1 MIGDE
6 QKENVRGLELLRRRR
21 RLSFITIDVSLY
33 LEWCWDHDTQVD
45 LTLLINDGLSDQSYI
60 EHGQTYHGE
69 SEALQLEIG
78 SSEDWVDLSSMVE
91 ISNNIS
97 WRLIFR
103 KFIWLTMRLTCVALS
118 TELII
123 RTVEWNNVGE
133 KREEEGGEDAGG
145 HQVEIFL
152 SHKLKRNLMEQ
163 TGGNTHHTN
172 QQSLKSCHRNWSISC
187 FTVLFL
193 PFILKPSTF
202 LPMQTNSQNLR
213 KLMKPSTTARASL
226 ST

>member
-1 MIGDE
+1 MMLRPWHQGWSDPPDQWWSE
-6 QKENVRGLELLRRRR
+6 WPELH
-21 RLSFITIDVSLY
+21 
-33 LEWCWDHDTQVD
+33 WAWP
-45 LTLLINDGLSDQSYI
+45 
-60 EHGQTYHGE
+60 
-69 SEALQLEIG
+69 
-78 SSEDWVDLSSMVE
+78 DLSWRIWSSAAWDWLQWGLGWLVFHGRNQWQHFLKINMYVE
-91 ISNNIS
+91 TLS
-97 WRLIFR
+97 
-103 KFIWLTMRLTCVALS
+103 IWLAMRLTCVALS

-133 KREEEGGEDAGG
+133 EREEEGGEDAGG

-152 SHKLKRNLMEQ
+152 SHKLKRDLMEQ
-163 TGGNTHHTN
+163 TGGDTQHTN